1 MIAMLS
7 FVLQEGNL
15 DGSLQSSHPSIR
27 IFLQGTQK
35 GVMTQTTTQRRSL
48 LLPLSR
54 KLLK

>member
-1 MIAMLS
+1 MRIRQFCGTMARVMMIAMLS

-35 GVMTQTTTQRRSL
+35 GL
-48 LLPLSR
+48 
-54 KLLK
+54 